1 MTASAL
7 YFTGPRTVERR
18 PVSVGRP
25 AADEVLVETR
35 LSAVSAGTELLVYRD
50 EAPERMAAD
59 ETIDSLDG
67 DLSYPLRYGY
77 AAVGD
82 VVAVGSDVDG
92 GWEGR
97 TVFAFHPHQTR
108 FCARPASLVAL
119 PPDLPP
125 ERAALLPTVETATN
139 FALDAQPRVGE
150 RAVVFGAGVVGLCTV
165 RLLAAFP
172 LERLV
177 AVDPVESRRAVARE
191 VGADAAVAPG
201 EVSEALDGGSG
212 GQDGVSDTPGDVAD
226 APDGDAKAPQGDAK
240 APDGA
245 NADLA
250 IEVSGRPGTL
260 DDAIDAVGFD
270 GRVVVGSWYG
280 DKRAAVD
287 LGGRFH
293 RDRIDLVS
301 SQVSTIAPALRG
313 RWSRDRRRA
322 VAERWLE
329 RVDADALVTHRVP
342 FGAAGEAYR
351 ILDERPDD
359 ALQVLLTYD

>member
-35 LSAVSAGTELLVYRD
+35 LSAISAGTELLVYRD
-50 EAPERMAAD
+50 EVPERMPAD
-59 ETIDSLDG
+59 ATLDSLDG

-82 VVAVGSDVDG
+82 VVAVGSDVDD

-150 RAVVFGAGVVGLCTV
+150 RAVVFGAGVVGLCTA

-172 LERLV
+172 LGRLV
-177 AVDPVESRRAVARE
+177 SVDPIASRRAVARE

-201 EVSEALDGGSG
+201 EVSEALDGGDG
-212 GQDGVSDTPGDVAD
+212 GV
-226 APDGDAKAPQGDAK
+226 DGDEP
-240 APDGA
+240 PEGA
-245 NADLA
+245 DADLA
-250 IEVSGRPGTL
+250 VEVSGWPGTL